1 MFWIWHGHGK
11 LKQIKYILYIYFC
24 IILWTE
30 ALPKVNLKPSI
41 VFQVRP
47 PINPGSWGIKHN
59 ECNGAKVLHL
69 FFCLILLIYTLLPHG
84 LNKQIPQFV
93 HLSYYIF
100 WICICPAEGFADSVL
115 SAVCLELISV
125 CEWERCIVDISPISV
140 SSILLSSLMTL
151 GRLKLTDCVDA
162 SNYTLDQIRP

>member
-100 WICICPAEGFADSVL
+100 LNMHMPCRRICRQR
-115 SAVCLELISV
+115 AVCS
-125 CEWERCIVDISPISV
+125 
-140 SSILLSSLMTL
+140 LSGIDQCMWMRTMHCWHFSHFSEQHSAQQPHDVRQIEAD
-151 GRLKLTDCVDA
+151 RLCWCK
-162 SNYTLDQIRP
+162 